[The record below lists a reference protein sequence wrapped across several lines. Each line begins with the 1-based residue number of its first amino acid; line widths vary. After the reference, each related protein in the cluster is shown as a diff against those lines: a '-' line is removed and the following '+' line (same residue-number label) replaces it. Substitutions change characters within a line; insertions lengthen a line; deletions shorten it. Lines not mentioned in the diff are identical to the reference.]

1 MSEPDAAGAGDGEP
15 QHVLVAVTG
24 SVAAIKVPELV
35 KQLTLQQESKV
46 MNDLL
51 IDTIYILP
59 SGTVCRSQAWYIL
72 KSSVREEVW
81 HVLLV
86 VL

>member
-35 KQLTLQQESKV
+35 KQLMITLQQESKV

-51 IDTIYILP
+51 IDQHSRI
-59 SGTVCRSQAWYIL
+59 
-72 KSSVREEVW
+72 
-81 HVLLV
+81 
-86 VL
+86 

>member
-51 IDTIYILP
+51 IDQHSRI
-59 SGTVCRSQAWYIL
+59 
-72 KSSVREEVW
+72 
-81 HVLLV
+81 
-86 VL
+86 